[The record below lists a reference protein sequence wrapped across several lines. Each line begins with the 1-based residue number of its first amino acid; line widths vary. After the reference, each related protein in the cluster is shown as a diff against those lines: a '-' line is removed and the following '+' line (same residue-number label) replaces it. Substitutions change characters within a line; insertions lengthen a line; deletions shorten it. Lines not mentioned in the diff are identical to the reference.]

1 MTGKHF
7 GWHKHWRRN
16 GARLVHDSGLAV
28 EYDPELG
35 WMDGVART
43 SRILWDD
50 GKVTPITAQRL
61 HQFVCAPR
69 WRRRELLQ
77 CEAMGRVPVWAT
89 SSASVSL

>member
-1 MTGKHF
+1 MKGMSPAMWQHVLELD
-7 GWHKHWRRN
+7 
-16 GARLVHDSGLAV
+16 GARLEVFSTDKP
-28 EYDPELG
+28 DPELG

-77 CEAMGRVPVWAT
+77 FEAMGRVPVWAT